1 MNYNVIGNGDNLYH
15 IIREISI
22 HNFLNSNKTVNQKVL
37 GLYVKE
43 LNCDH
48 VLQKDN
54 KLLICRTIEEPI
66 IEYEEPFGVQ

>member
-15 IIREISI
+15 IIREIPI

-43 LNCDH
+43 LDCDH
-48 VLQKDN
+48 VLQKDD
-54 KLLICRTIEEPI
+54 KFLICRTVEEAI
-66 IEYEEPFGVQ
+66 TEHIEPFGV